1 MDVNELW
8 NTLVEKLKGWAHGA
22 AEMLP
27 NVGLAVVVGLIFVF
41 LAKGVRAV
49 AERGLRKVGMRAAA
63 RDLLVRIIH
72 FAVLAAGLM
81 VTLSILQLDKAVTSV
96 LAGAGVIGLALGFA
110 FQDLASN
117 FISGVGLSVQH
128 PFKTGDIIESNGVIG
143 VVERIELR
151 ITTLRTF
158 DGKRVLVPNSKIY
171 QDVLTNHTDNDLKR
185 LDLTCGVSYGDDL
198 AKVKQVAVDALK
210 GVQARDTSKD
220 PELYFTEFGD
230 SSINFSARVWFK
242 YDAQKDLTSCQ
253 DQMVMA
259 IKSAFDEND
268 ITIPFPIRTLDFG
281 IKGGEPLTAMLGPS
295 GNAASSSRDA

>member
-8 NTLVEKLKGWAHGA
+8 STLVEKLKGWAYGA
-22 AEMLP
+22 ADMLP
-27 NVGLAVVVGLIFVF
+27 NVALAVVVAFIFVF
-41 LAKGVRAV
+41 VGKGVRAITD
-49 AERGLRKVGMRAAA
+49 RGLRKTKMRVAA
-63 RDLLVRIIH
+63 RDLLVRIVH

-128 PFKTGDIIESNGVIG
+128 PFKRGDIIESNGVIG

-158 DGKRVLVPNSKIY
+158 DGKRVLMPNSKVY

-185 LDLTCGVSYGDDL
+185 LDLNCGVSYGDDL
-198 AKVKQVAVDALK
+198 AKVKEVAIAALST
-210 GVQARDTSKD
+210 VAARDNSKD
-220 PELYFTEFGD
+220 PEVYFTEFGD
-230 SSINFSARVWFK
+230 SSINFSARLWFD
-242 YDAQKDLTSCQ
+242 YNTQKDLTSCQ

-259 IKSAFDEND
+259 LKSAFDEND

-281 IKGGEPLTAMLGPS
+281 IKGGEPLTAMLGPQ
-295 GNAASSSRDA
+295 GISSSTRRDT